1 MKFTGET
8 IENLETRYRTNL
20 INGLSGFKSL
30 NLIGSRSNK
39 GIDNLATF
47 SNVFHLGAHPALC
60 GIIIRPDSARRDTLN
75 NIMEN
80 NCFTVNHVLPS
91 FFKEAHQCSARYD
104 ENISEF
110 DAVGL
115 TPQFEENIFAP
126 FVKES
131 RIKFACERV
140 QRLDLEINGTI
151 LIIGKIIKII
161 IPNDCLSND
170 GYIDLEKAET
180 ITVSGLDS
188 YHTTKRLARLSYA
201 KTDKPIVEV

>member
-1 MKFTGET
+1 MTFTIEKL
-8 IENLETRYRTNL
+8 ENLETRFRANL

-30 NLIGSRSNK
+30 NLIGTRSNK

-47 SNVFHLGAHPALC
+47 SNVFHIGANPALC
-60 GIIIRPDSARRDTLN
+60 GILVRPDSVRRDTLN

-80 NCFTVNHVLPS
+80 KSFTVNHVLPS

-104 ENISEF
+104 EDSSEF

-115 TPQFEENIFAP
+115 TPQFDENILAP

-131 RIKFACERV
+131 RIKFACEMV

-151 LIIGKIIKII
+151 LIVGKIVKILL
-161 IPNDCLSND
+161 PDDCLGND
-170 GYIDLEKAET
+170 GYIDIEKAET

-188 YHTTKRLARLSYA
+188 YHTTNRLARLSYA
-201 KTDKPIVEV
+201 KPDKPIVEI